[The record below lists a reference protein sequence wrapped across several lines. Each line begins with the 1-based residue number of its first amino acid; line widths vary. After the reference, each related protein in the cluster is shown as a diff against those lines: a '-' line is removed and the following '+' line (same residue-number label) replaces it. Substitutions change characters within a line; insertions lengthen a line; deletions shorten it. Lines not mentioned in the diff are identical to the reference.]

1 MDRLQLFQT
10 FITSIDKGS
19 LSGAAKELS
28 ISQPAVSQQITLLE
42 SILRKELLFRTSRGV
57 KATEAGLVVYQ
68 NAQVILTQV
77 NVLEEELNNLDNSL
91 SGQLRITA
99 PLAIGQSLIAPIVF
113 DMQSRFPELDI
124 SLKLSDLL
132 ADLVKER
139 IDLAVRVGS
148 LGKSNALAR
157 KIGDLELVLIASP
170 KFLDKEGR
178 PEYPEDLANLPMIQY
193 RDDKKKPEQVLIK
206 DGHQSTAA
214 IQAAFTFDNPDV
226 ILNALARGIGYTKF
240 PYLLVK
246 EQLKSGELEQILPA
260 YTVPSKPIY
269 LLYPSRQSLTRRAEV
284 FIDHLLSTIITL
296 DGVTPARGGKWRAT
310 MNESNER
317 LISVG

>member
-1 MDRLQLFQT
+1 MDRLQLFQS
-10 FITSIDKGS
+10 FITAIDRGS
-19 LSGAAKELS
+19 LSGAAKELG

-57 KATEAGLVVYQ
+57 RATEAGLLVYQ
-68 NAQVILTQV
+68 GAQKILDQV
-77 NVLEEELNNLDNSL
+77 NSLEEDLNNLDHSL
-91 SGQLRITA
+91 SGSLRITA

-113 DMQSRFPELDI
+113 DMQSRYPELDI

-132 ADLVKER
+132 ADLVKDR

-148 LGKSNALAR
+148 LGKSDALAR

-170 KFLDKEGR
+170 EFLEKQGR
-178 PEYPEDLANLPMIQY
+178 PRVPEDLSSLPMIQY

-206 DGHQSTAA
+206 DGQESTTA
-214 IQAAFTFDNPDV
+214 IQATYTFDNPDV

-246 EQLKSGELEQILPA
+246 EQLKKGELEQVLPS

-284 FIDHLLSTIITL
+284 FIEHLLSTIITL
-296 DGVTPARGGKWRAT
+296 EGVTPARGGKWRT
-310 MNESNER
+310 TVNESNER
-317 LISVG
+317 LISVA

>member
-1 MDRLQLFQT
+1 MDRLQLFQS
-10 FITSIDKGS
+10 FITAIDRGS
-19 LSGAAKELS
+19 LSGAAKDLG
-28 ISQPAVSQQITLLE
+28 ISQPAVSQQITQLE

-57 KATEAGLVVYQ
+57 QATEAGLLVYQ
-68 NAQVILTQV
+68 GAHKILDQV
-77 NVLEEELNNLDNSL
+77 NSLEEDLNNLDHSL
-91 SGQLRITA
+91 SGPLRITA
-99 PLAIGQSLIAPIVF
+99 PLAIGQSLVAPIVF
-113 DMQSRFPELDI
+113 DMQSKFPELDI

-132 ADLVKER
+132 ADLVKDR
-139 IDLAVRVGS
+139 IDLAIRVGS
-148 LGKSNALAR
+148 LGKSDALAR

-170 KFLDKEGR
+170 EFLDRQGR
-178 PEYPEDLANLPMIQY
+178 PVLPEDLSSLPMIQY

-206 DGHQSTAA
+206 DGHESTTA

-246 EQLKSGELEQILPA
+246 EQLKSGELEQILPNH
-260 YTVPSKPIY
+260 TVPSKPIY

-284 FIDHLLSTIITL
+284 FIEYLLSTIMTL

-310 MNESNER
+310 INEPNER
-317 LISVG
+317 LINVA

>member
-1 MDRLQLFQT
+1 MDRLQLFQS
-10 FITSIDKGS
+10 FITAIDRGS
-19 LSGAAKELS
+19 LSGAAKELG
-28 ISQPAVSQQITLLE
+28 ISQPAVSQQITQLE

-57 KATEAGLVVYQ
+57 QATEAGLLVYQ
-68 NAQVILTQV
+68 GAHKILDQV
-77 NVLEEELNNLDNSL
+77 NSLEEDLNNLDHSL
-91 SGQLRITA
+91 SGPLRLTA
-99 PLAIGQSLIAPIVF
+99 PLAIGQSLVAPIVF
-113 DMQSRFPELDI
+113 DMQSKYPELDI

-132 ADLVKER
+132 ADLVKDR
-139 IDLAVRVGS
+139 IDLAIRVGS
-148 LGKSNALAR
+148 LGKSDALAR

-170 KFLDKEGR
+170 EFLDKQGR
-178 PEYPEDLANLPMIQY
+178 PKLPEDLSSLPMIQY

-206 DGHQSTAA
+206 EGHENTVA
-214 IQAAFTFDNPDV
+214 IQAAYTFDNPDV

-246 EQLKSGELEQILPA
+246 EQLKNGKLEQVLPD

-310 MNESNER
+310 INQPNER
-317 LISVG
+317 LINVA